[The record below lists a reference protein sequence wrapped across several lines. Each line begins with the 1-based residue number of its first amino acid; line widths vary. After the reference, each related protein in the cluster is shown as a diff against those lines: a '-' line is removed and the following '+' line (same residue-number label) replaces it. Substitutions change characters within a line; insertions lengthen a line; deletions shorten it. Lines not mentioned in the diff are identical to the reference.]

1 MNTFGDRLV
10 ALREKLGKMS
20 QTAFAESLGTS
31 RGVIVNLEKGITVP
45 KPQFLNLIVAKHN
58 VNIVWLETGDG
69 EMFKKKTAYETL
81 AEFFGDVLN
90 DEPESFRIAFLSSLA
105 ELDDDG
111 WAMLAEECRIKA
123 EIYNK
128 MKKDSE

>member
-1 MNTFGDRLV
+1 MSTFGDRLV
-10 ALREKLGKMS
+10 TLREKLNKMS

-58 VNIVWLETGDG
+58 VNIVWLETGEG
-69 EMFKKKTAYETL
+69 EMFREKTTYETL
-81 AEFFGDVLN
+81 AEFFGEVLN

-111 WAMLAEECRIKA
+111 WAMLAEECRIKS
-123 EIYNK
+123 EIYHK